1 MDSGKY
7 RKFENT
13 EVSQILEKTLLI
25 SIICIKYK
33 NGYKINKENH
43 LRFFFFFKLK
53 VYNYFRN
60 ISQEFILKNIYETRN
75 FFLKEIE
82 QTKFMSKMQQKV

>member
-25 SIICIKYK
+25 SIICTKYK

-43 LRFFFFFKLK
+43 LRFFFFF
-53 VYNYFRN
+53 
-60 ISQEFILKNIYETRN
+60 
-75 FFLKEIE
+75 
-82 QTKFMSKMQQKV
+82 

>member
-33 NGYKINKENH
+33 NGYKINKGNH
-43 LRFFFFFKLK
+43 LRYYFFFK
-53 VYNYFRN
+53 
-60 ISQEFILKNIYETRN
+60 
-75 FFLKEIE
+75 IE
-82 QTKFMSKMQQKV
+82 SI

>member
-43 LRFFFFFKLK
+43 LRFFFFFLNWKYITILEISVKNLYWKIYMKQETFSLK
-53 VYNYFRN
+53 
-60 ISQEFILKNIYETRN
+60 K
-75 FFLKEIE
+75 
-82 QTKFMSKMQQKV
+82 